1 MLAASLVSD
10 FCRITWFMT
19 VFMLTHFVRFYGR
32 IAQGPNCHEQDILQ
46 AIKDNVDGLAGKIW
60 ILTYIFIENIT

>member
-1 MLAASLVSD
+1 
-10 FCRITWFMT
+10 MT

-32 IAQGPNCHEQDILQ
+32 IAQGPDCHEQDILQ

-60 ILTYIFIENIT
+60 ILTYIFIENINLYDIYIFQYFE